1 MKGATKLVM
10 FLDNL
15 PAINFRKVLEAGLIP
30 FAKFSLVLVRYSCLF
45 AESFA
50 LLHSF
55 QAIFSFSEAVR
66 GYIMNVS
73 NLIVAITTEE
83 NMNGNF
89 HTYFHYHSYWT
100 MTESGMG
107 NMRITDNYLFS
118 GN

>member
-1 MKGATKLVM
+1 MKGATKIVM

-30 FAKFSLVLVRYSCLF
+30 FAKFSLVLVRYSCP
-45 AESFA
+45 FA

-66 GYIMNVS
+66 GYFMNVS
-73 NLIVAITTEE
+73 NLIVPITTE

-100 MTESGMG
+100 MT
-107 NMRITDNYLFS
+107 
-118 GN
+118 